1 MYFSDA
7 VKVLVRRWVVL
18 VIGLGLTALIG
29 GVAITLVS
37 TNHQASGE
45 VLLLPPSE
53 PVPDGGRFNPYLNL
67 PSGVTFTASLVAGTV
82 TSRDSQRDMSDNGF
96 KSAYSVAVVPGSGPL
111 ILITVEDT
119 DPAVALATRDELIRR
134 IGAEL
139 ARIQEVEDVPTDQL
153 IVARNFGVSAK
164 AEVLAGSR
172 IRALAMVVALGTVL
186 TAIAV
191 FAVERRAAAT
201 ARGAAPS
208 DRRAP
213 AAEGE
218 PRHRSKKSPPRGSG
232 RLASP
237 ADEGSSG
244 DPQRAEG
251 DRRASGRA
259 LEPTD
264 RGR

>member
-1 MYFSDA
+1 M
-7 VKVLVRRWVVL
+7 RRWLVL
-18 VIGLGLTALIG
+18 AVGLTLTAVV
-29 GVAITLVS
+29 GVAAISLVS

-67 PSGVTFTASLVAGTV
+67 PSGVTFTASLIAGTV
-82 TSRDSQRDMSDNGF
+82 TSRDSQREMVDSGF
-96 KSAYSVAVVPGSGPL
+96 TSTYSVAVVPGSGPL

-119 DPAVALATRDELIRR
+119 DPVAALATRDELIRR

-139 ARIQEVEDVPTDQL
+139 ERIQEVEDVPTEQL
-153 IVARNFGVSAK
+153 VVSRNFGVSSK

-186 TAIAV
+186 TAVAV
-191 FAVERRAAAT
+191 FAVERRAVRRKAARQPT
-201 ARGAAPS
+201 TDS
-208 DRRAP
+208 D
-213 AAEGE
+213 E
-218 PRHRSKKSPPRGSG
+218 
-232 RLASP
+232 P
-237 ADEGSSG
+237 ADLPKSRGPRRRG
-244 DPQRAEG
+244 DDAEVRLPPLKTG
-251 DRRASGRA
+251 VPRASEPQQRRERT